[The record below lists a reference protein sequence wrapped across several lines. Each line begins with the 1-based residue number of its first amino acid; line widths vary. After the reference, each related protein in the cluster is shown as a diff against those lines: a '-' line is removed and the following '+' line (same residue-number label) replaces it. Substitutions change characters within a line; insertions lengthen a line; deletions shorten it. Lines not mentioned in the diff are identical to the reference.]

1 MGVYLNG
8 NLKFSCSNIAKHKK
22 INTAGMFVIGQS
34 FRESSTSFGMTN
46 ENKNSKHPSAYAKTS
61 EYSRRVEDT
70 LASIDASSNENYDDS
85 LTNENEEESDSK
97 FDQFSSFVGRVFN
110 LNIWSH
116 VIKSD
121 NLADLYE
128 DCRLVF
134 CGNSVQ
140 WSDFRQG
147 TRGDVQMKWPTDLI
161 WNKNCFSAENQKET
175 CNTFCNAEI
184 GPVCREH
191 YENNFLWP
199 LSKANTT
206 SKLKCFANPFTP
218 KKLNKYAYRHCDLSA
233 SHNNNNHND
242 HKNNKKKR
250 TNEES
255 RALVDERPIASSWQT
270 SNVNECIQEK
280 LLSIKQD
287 VYAFH
292 QTDNFNEI
300 EIIAYLEKLYN
311 LTHQHVE
318 LNNERSIHDVSA
330 IIDTIFYLI
339 NAQVSLRF

>member
-34 FRESSTSFGMTN
+34 FRESSTSFGMAN
-46 ENKNSKHPSAYAKTS
+46 ENKNSKYPSAYAKTS
-61 EYSRRVEDT
+61 EYSRRIEDEMVF
-70 LASIDASSNENYDDS
+70 DASLNENYDES
-85 LTNENEEESDSK
+85 LANENEEADSK

-110 LNIWSH
+110 LNIWNH
-116 VIKSD
+116 VVKSE
-121 NLADLYE
+121 NLAELYQ
-128 DCRLVF
+128 DCRLIY

-161 WNKNCFSAENQKET
+161 WNQNCFSIDNQKET
-175 CNTFCNAEI
+175 CNAFCNAEI
-184 GPVCREH
+184 GPVCREN

-218 KKLNKYAYRHCDLSA
+218 RKINKYAYRHCDLSKD
-233 SHNNNNHND
+233 NKNH
-242 HKNNKKKR
+242 NKKKR
-250 TNEES
+250 EMEGR
-255 RALVDERPIASSWQT
+255 RALLHERPITSSWQT
-270 SNVNECIQEK
+270 SNINECIQEK
-280 LLSIKQD
+280 LLSIKQE
-287 VYAFH
+287 VFAFH

-300 EIIAYLEKLYN
+300 EIISYLEKLYN

-318 LNNERSIHDVSA
+318 LSHERSIHDVSA

-339 NAQVSLRF
+339 NAQVSQFFQISN